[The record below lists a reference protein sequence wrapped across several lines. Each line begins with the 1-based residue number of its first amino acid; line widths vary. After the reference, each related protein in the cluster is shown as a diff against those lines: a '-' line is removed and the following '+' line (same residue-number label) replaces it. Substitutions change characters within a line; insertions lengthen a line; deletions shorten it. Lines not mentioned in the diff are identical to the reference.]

1 MCRHLRQRKLCGE
14 AVSLFSIGGLA
25 YVILE
30 ILWRGYSHWTMF
42 VTGGLCVV
50 LVCEMDR
57 RNRNKTAFF
66 LRCFYGAL
74 IITAVEFFV
83 GCIVNLWLQWNIW
96 DYSRLPL
103 NLLGQVSLPFTGA
116 WMILSAPV
124 IEFGVLIRKLWGD
137 EPPSAKPIF
146 YRG

>member
-1 MCRHLRQRKLCGE
+1 MKRRKLYGE

-42 VTGGLCVV
+42 ATGGICVV

-57 RNRNKTAFF
+57 RRTGKSPFL

-74 IITAVEFFV
+74 IITAVEFSV
-83 GCIVNLWLQWNIW
+83 GCIVNLWLQWDVW

-103 NLLGQVSLPFTGA
+103 NVLGQVSLPFTGA
-116 WMILSAPV
+116 WMALSAPV
-124 IEFGVLIRKLWGD
+124 MGLGTAVRRIWGD
-137 EPPSAKPIF
+137 GPPPKPLLDQ
-146 YRG
+146 G

>member
-1 MCRHLRQRKLCGE
+1 
-14 AVSLFSIGGLA
+14 
-25 YVILE
+25 
-30 ILWRGYSHWTMF
+30 MF
-42 VTGGLCVV
+42 ATGGLCVV

>member
-1 MCRHLRQRKLCGE
+1 MCTHLRQRKLCGE

-42 VTGGLCVV
+42 ATGGICVV

-57 RNRNKTAFF
+57 RSRNKTAFF

-74 IITAVEFFV
+74 IITSVEFLV
-83 GCIVNLWLQWNIW
+83 GCIVNLWLQWNV
-96 DYSRLPL
+96 
-103 NLLGQVSLPFTGA
+103 LGQVSLPFTGA

-124 IEFGVLIRKLWGD
+124 IEFGVLVRKLWGD